1 MRYDGT
7 VTFVYL
13 FVVGRPVNM
22 SFSGKFVGTLC
33 VSIAALALV
42 NGVKTLS
49 DSPAFVEAARVDGVF
64 GDWRLQ
70 TGPALYD
77 RSEYLFQLGYG
88 FLSTDSVASSAT
100 EDRDEIASNETAVER
115 GERAISLLLESL
127 KLSPGNAHAWA
138 TLTDAQL
145 LTDDFEGAHASLKR
159 SWELAPYNASL
170 SIQRLGIVEVMMQ
183 LAQDARDFGLEELAP
198 PAFSESDLSRIEG
211 DIQVAQKFRSRQ
223 FDILMENSQFVL
235 EMSNKDL

>member
-1 MRYDGT
+1 
-7 VTFVYL
+7 
-13 FVVGRPVNM
+13 M

-33 VSIAALALV
+33 VSLGALALV

-88 FLSTDSVASSAT
+88 YLSTDSVASAAT
-100 EDRDEIASNETAVER
+100 ENVGEVATNEVAMER
-115 GERAISLLLESL
+115 AQQAISLLTESL

-145 LTDDFEGAHASLKR
+145 LTDDFEGAMQSLQT

-170 SIQRLGIVEVMMQ
+170 SIQRLGIVEVMLQ
-183 LAQDARDFGLEELAP
+183 LGQDARDFGLAELAP
-198 PAFSESDLSRIEG
+198 PEFSENDLSRIEG
-211 DIQVAQKFRSRQ
+211 DIEVAQRYRSRQ
-223 FDILMENSQFVL
+223 LDIFMQNAEFVA
-235 EMSNKDL
+235 EMVSKDL